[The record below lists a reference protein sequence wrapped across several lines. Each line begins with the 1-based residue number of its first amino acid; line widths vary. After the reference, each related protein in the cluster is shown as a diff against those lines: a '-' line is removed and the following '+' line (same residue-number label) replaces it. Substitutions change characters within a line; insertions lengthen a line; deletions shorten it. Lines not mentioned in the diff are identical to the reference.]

1 MDFEEFKE
9 QIAKDLKEVLYSR
22 FGMDA
27 SVEQRAVE
35 KLNSAYD
42 ALTVKPEGC
51 EIGVSMNLDTLYA
64 AYRNGEAYDVVLN
77 KAAELADGSLR
88 NKPEFN
94 IESIMNYD
102 VMKETLVMEV
112 VSADRN
118 ADFLKNIPHKNI
130 EDLAV
135 VYRFQVCGME
145 DGHGTILV
153 TNDLLDKYGI
163 TAEQL
168 HADALEK
175 APEIQPIVFEG
186 MAEVL
191 ARQMGV
197 ENVEM
202 LGLNV
207 PPEEEQM
214 IVVSVEGNVHGAGVL
229 AYRDFCEKASERV
242 GNQSFF
248 LLPSSIHEL
257 LIIPDNGKFDVPSLE
272 MMVKEVNATTVDPAE
287 QLTDNVYHY
296 DAEAKIF
303 ERGDKFVQR
312 QQAKEAGIDM
322 GEPNVDKDGIKG
334 EIVNEKAHEAKS
346 EVQGEKKSL
355 IADLKAKKEQ
365 IASAPKKEN
374 TPEIK
379 PKAKGGD
386 AR

>member
-22 FGMDA
+22 YGMDA
-27 SVEQRAVE
+27 SVEQRTVE

-42 ALTVKPEGC
+42 ALTVKPEDC
-51 EIGVSMNLDTLYA
+51 EIGVSMNLDTLYD

-94 IESIMNYD
+94 IENIMNYD

-272 MMVKEVNATTVDPAE
+272 MMVREVNATTVDPAE

-355 IADLKAKKEQ
+355 IADLKAKKEL
-365 IASAPKKEN
+365 IAATPKKEN

>member
-22 FGMDA
+22 YGMDA
-27 SVEQRAVE
+27 SVEQRTVE

-42 ALTVKPEGC
+42 ALTVKPEDC
-51 EIGVSMNLDTLYA
+51 EIGVSMNLDTLYD

-94 IESIMNYD
+94 FENIMNYD

-248 LLPSSIHEL
+248 LLLAIY
-257 LIIPDNGKFDVPSLE
+257 LI
-272 MMVKEVNATTVDPAE
+272 
-287 QLTDNVYHY
+287 
-296 DAEAKIF
+296 
-303 ERGDKFVQR
+303 
-312 QQAKEAGIDM
+312 
-322 GEPNVDKDGIKG
+322 
-334 EIVNEKAHEAKS
+334 
-346 EVQGEKKSL
+346 
-355 IADLKAKKEQ
+355 
-365 IASAPKKEN
+365 
-374 TPEIK
+374 
-379 PKAKGGD
+379 
-386 AR
+386 